1 MSDYG
6 GGLSGGPDNPA
17 GTLAAALEVGRALR
31 DAGDP
36 AGAAERFGAALA
48 AARRLGDPLG
58 EADALNLQA
67 GILGLLGDY
76 PRALEGLGRALEL
89 VNRVPGQE
97 VRRANVLSNVGALHT
112 ALGNYPQALEALQRA
127 HDLLRAADP
136 ASRSAASNLI
146 SLGSVYEALGEQ
158 SKAGDF
164 FVRAAHAARTA
175 GDPLTAAAALNN
187 LANHYVSARSWDE
200 AVVAFQEALELARGA
215 GATEYEVDN
224 LGGLGEVYAALGDL
238 EQAAEAHTL
247 ALAAARAVGY
257 REGECDA
264 LLNLGR
270 DHLAAGRPE
279 RASGALGEALLL
291 AREAGLQPP
300 VCRAHEL
307 LAAAHEAS
315 GDFQAALAHHRAFHK
330 AERAVFSAENERR
343 TRHLSVQFDLERAE
357 HEAERYRLRAEVTQ
371 RARDE
376 AEATVRAR
384 TRELEEAQLEIVT
397 RLAVAAEYRDDNTG
411 EHTRRVGRNAAA
423 IATALGWPEPE
434 VGLIHAAARLHDV
447 GKIGVSDAVLHKP
460 GQLTGPERDLMQTH
474 AEIGARI
481 LAGGRSR
488 LLRLA
493 EEIAL
498 AHHERW
504 DGLGY
509 PHGLA
514 GAAIP
519 VSARVVAV
527 ADVLDAL
534 TQARPYKGAWPL
546 ARALE
551 ELEAQS
557 GSRFDPAVVAACAP
571 LCRPGGELFA
581 AYAASEEGPGQAL
594 GGFPEQAST

>member
-1 MSDYG
+1 MSESYG
-6 GGLSGGPDNPA
+6 GGPAGGPESA
-17 GTLAAALEVGRALR
+17 TALEVALTAGRALR

-67 GILGLLGDY
+67 GIFGTLGDF
-76 PRALEGLGRALEL
+76 PGALEGLGRALEL
-89 VNRVPGQE
+89 VANVPGQE
-97 VRRANVLSNVGALHT
+97 VRRANVLSNLGALYT
-112 ALGNYPQALEALQRA
+112 ALGNYPGALENLQAA
-127 HDLLRAADP
+127 HDLLQHTDP
-136 ASRSAASNLI
+136 ASRSAASNLL
-146 SLGSVYEALGEQ
+146 SLGTVYQELGETA
-158 SKAGDF
+158 KARTF
-164 FVRAAHAARTA
+164 FVRAVTVAQSAAE
-175 GDPLTAAAALNN
+175 PLMAAAALNN
-187 LANHYVSARSWDE
+187 LANHHVSAESWDE
-200 AVVAFQEALELARGA
+200 AIVAFQEALELAREA

-238 EQAAEAHTL
+238 EQAAAVHGL
-247 ALAAARAVGY
+247 ALTAARTVGY
-257 REGECDA
+257 REGEGDA

-270 DHLAAGRPE
+270 DHLGAERPE
-279 RASGALGEALLL
+279 RALGPLGEALLL
-291 AREAGLQPP
+291 AREAGLQPS

-307 LAAAHEAS
+307 LAAAHEALGS
-315 GDFQAALAHHRAFHK
+315 FREALEHHRAFHE

-376 AEATVRAR
+376 AEATVRER

-397 RLAVAAEYRDDNTG
+397 RLAVAAEYRDDHTG

-423 IATALGWPEPE
+423 IGAALGWPEGE
-434 VGLIHAAARLHDV
+434 VRLIHAAARLHDV
-447 GKIGVSDAVLHKP
+447 GKIGVSDLILHKP
-460 GQLTGPERDLMQTH
+460 GQLTGPERASMQAH

-493 EEIAL
+493 EEIAS

-509 PHGLA
+509 PRGLA

-519 VSARVVAV
+519 LSARVVAV

-546 ARALE
+546 EAALE
-551 ELEAQS
+551 ELQAQS
-557 GSRFDPAVVAACAP
+557 GRHFDPAVVAACGS

-581 AYAASEEGPGQAL
+581 AYAVPEWGLEEGLQEIPG
-594 GGFPEQAST
+594 

>member
-6 GGLSGGPDNPA
+6 GFSPGGPDNPA
-17 GTLAAALEVGRALR
+17 SALEAALAAGHARR
-31 DAGDP
+31 DAGDLG
-36 AGAAERFGAALA
+36 GALAEFGAALL
-48 AARRLGDPLG
+48 AARRLGDPLA
-58 EADALNLQA
+58 EADALNLEA
-67 GILGLLGDY
+67 GVLGTLGDF

-89 VNRVPGQE
+89 TGPGE
-97 VRRANVLSNVGALHT
+97 SRRRANILNNLGALYM
-112 ALGNYPQALEALQRA
+112 ALGNYPGALEALQGA

-146 SLGSVYEALGEQ
+146 SLGGVYEALGEPG
-158 SKAGDF
+158 KAGDF
-164 FVRAAHAARTA
+164 FVRAAHAARA
-175 GDPLTAAAALNN
+175 ADDPLMAAAALNN
-187 LANHYVSARSWDE
+187 LANHYAGAEAWDR
-200 AVVAFQEALELARGA
+200 AVVAFQEALELAREA

-238 EQAAEAHTL
+238 EQAAAVHAL
-247 ALAAARAVGY
+247 ALTAARTVGY

-270 DHLAAGRPE
+270 DHLAAGQPG
-279 RASGALGEALLL
+279 RALGPLGEALLL

-315 GDFQAALAHHRAFHK
+315 GSFQEALSHHRAFHE
-330 AERAVFSAENERR
+330 AERIVFSAENERR

-376 AEATVRAR
+376 AEATVRER

-423 IATALGWPEPE
+423 IATELGWPEGE
-434 VGLIHAAARLHDV
+434 VRLIHAAARLHDV

-460 GQLTGPERDLMQTH
+460 GRLTGPELGLMQTH

-481 LAGGRSR
+481 LAGGHSR

-509 PHGLA
+509 PRGLA

-519 VSARVVAV
+519 LSARVVAV

-546 ARALE
+546 AAALE
-551 ELEAQS
+551 ELQAQS
-557 GSRFDPAVVAACAP
+557 GRHFDPAVVAACRS
-571 LCRPGGELFA
+571 LCRPGGELYA
-581 AYAASEEGPGQAL
+581 AYAVPEGLEEGLEEIPG
-594 GGFPEQAST
+594 

>member
-6 GGLSGGPDNPA
+6 GFSPGGPDNPA
-17 GTLAAALEVGRALR
+17 LALEAALAAGHARR
-31 DAGDP
+31 DAGDLG
-36 AGAAERFGAALA
+36 GALAEFGAALL
-48 AARRLGDPLG
+48 AARRLGDPLA
-58 EADALNLQA
+58 EADALNLEA
-67 GILGLLGDY
+67 GVLGTLGNF

-89 VNRVPGQE
+89 TGPGE
-97 VRRANVLSNVGALHT
+97 SRRRANILNNLGALYM
-112 ALGNYPQALEALQRA
+112 ALGNYPGALEALQRA

-158 SKAGDF
+158 GKAGDF
-164 FVRAAHAARTA
+164 FVRAAHAARA
-175 GDPLTAAAALNN
+175 ANDPLAAAAALNN
-187 LANHYVSARSWDE
+187 LANHYAGAEAWDR
-200 AVVAFQEALELARGA
+200 AIVAFQEALELSREA

-238 EQAAEAHTL
+238 EQAAAVHEL
-247 ALAAARAVGY
+247 ALTAARTVGY
-257 REGECDA
+257 REGEGDA

-270 DHLAAGRPE
+270 DHLGAERPE
-279 RASGALGEALLL
+279 RALGPLGEALLL
-291 AREAGLQPP
+291 AREAGLQPS

-307 LAAAHEAS
+307 LAAAHEALGS
-315 GDFQAALAHHRAFHK
+315 FREALEHHRAFHE
-330 AERAVFSAENERR
+330 AERIVFSAENERR
-343 TRHLSVQFDLERAE
+343 TRHLSVQFGLERAE

-376 AEATVRAR
+376 AEATVRER

-423 IATALGWPEPE
+423 IGAALGWPEGE
-434 VGLIHAAARLHDV
+434 VRLIHAAARLHDV
-447 GKIGVSDAVLHKP
+447 GKIGVSDVILHKP
-460 GQLTGPERDLMQTH
+460 GRLTGPERASMQTH

-481 LAGGRSR
+481 LTGGHSR

-519 VSARVVAV
+519 LSARVVAV

-546 ARALE
+546 EAALE

-557 GSRFDPAVVAACAP
+557 GRHFDPAVVAACRS
-571 LCRPGGELFA
+571 LCGPGGELFA
-581 AYAASEEGPGQAL
+581 AYEVPEEGPE
-594 GGFPEQAST
+594 GGLEKGLQEIPG